1 MIISI
6 FPMLIMVILI
16 MVISISKNTNITS
29 NNSPRLIVEA
39 VVVSKRVGPNNE
51 SYYLTFQFESGDRM
65 ELRVNGK
72 TYGMLVAG
80 DYGKLTFQGHKYIN
94 FDRSAFITDNNRF

>member
-6 FPMLIMVILI
+6 FPMLIVVIII
-16 MVISISKNTNITS
+16 MAISISKNTNITS

-51 SYYLTFQFESGDRM
+51 S
-65 ELRVNGK
+65 
-72 TYGMLVAG
+72 
-80 DYGKLTFQGHKYIN
+80 
-94 FDRSAFITDNNRF
+94 